1 MTYKI
6 PKQFKDDILARV
18 NIVDVIS
25 STVELKKNGKNY
37 KGHCPM
43 PDHTEK
49 TPSFTVTEEK
59 QFYHCFGCG
68 AHGSAI
74 DFLIESKGLGFI
86 DAVKDIAS
94 LAGMDMPRPE
104 TSRKQDRIYHDRQA
118 ALNAL
123 LKFSHEKVKSEK
135 AMEYLASLN
144 VTTQLVSKNEIGVMP
159 KSALFGAPNLSK
171 HTKKLNLSKYSSWM
185 DDMCLIVPI
194 KSRDKLVG
202 LSIVFNEH
210 EQCFVGSSE
219 NENTAGALFQ
229 SNTTTTDTSKA
240 TVFTHILDMVKAD
253 LSTPAYSVTNE
264 HNSLKPQHYVTLSKR
279 FDEIH
284 IQNKPGTM
292 DNTVFGIIPILNNDA
307 VVSFGHEGISL
318 TGYLV
323 ECIEEDLGCTVPD
336 AQNIANVINPILKYC
351 DNPLWQLSLAHE
363 LAQTYGLDTDEVLE
377 GLIGSPIGK
386 KSQISIEQNHRP
398 MFSI

>member
-1 MTYKI
+1 MSYKI
-6 PKQFKDDILARV
+6 PKQFKEDILARV

-25 STVELKKNGKNY
+25 STVDLKKNGNNY

-74 DFLIESKGLGFI
+74 DFLIESKGLGYI
-86 DAVKDIAS
+86 DAVKDIAA
-94 LAGMDMPRPE
+94 LVGMDMPRPE
-104 TSRKQDRIYHDRQA
+104 TSRKHNRIYHERQA
-118 ALNAL
+118 ALKAL
-123 LKFSHEKVKSEK
+123 LEFSYEKLKSEK
-135 AMEYLASLN
+135 AKEYVSSLN
-144 VTTQLVSKNEIGVMP
+144 LSEQLMSKNEIGVMP
-159 KSALFGAPNLSK
+159 KSDLFGSPNLSK
-171 HTKKLNLSKYSSWM
+171 HTKKLDLSKYSGWM

-194 KSRDKLVG
+194 KSRNTLVG
-202 LSIVFNEH
+202 LSIIFNEH
-210 EQCFVGSSE
+210 DQCFVGSSE

-240 TVFTHILDMVKAD
+240 TVFMHILDMIKAN

-264 HNSLKPQHYVTLSKR
+264 QSALKPQHYKTLSKR
-279 FDEIH
+279 FDLIH

-292 DNTVFGIIPILNNDA
+292 DNTVFSIIPILNNDA
-307 VVSFGHEGISL
+307 VVSFGYQDISL

-323 ECIEEDLGCTVPD
+323 ECIEEELGCSIPD
-336 AQNIANVINPILKYC
+336 AQNIVDVINPILKYC
-351 DNPLWQLSLAHE
+351 DNPLWKLSLAHE
-363 LAQTYGLDTDEVLE
+363 LSQTYGLDTDKILE
-377 GLIGSPIGK
+377 GIVGS
-386 KSQISIEQNHRP
+386 SIEKKNQMSIDKNNRP